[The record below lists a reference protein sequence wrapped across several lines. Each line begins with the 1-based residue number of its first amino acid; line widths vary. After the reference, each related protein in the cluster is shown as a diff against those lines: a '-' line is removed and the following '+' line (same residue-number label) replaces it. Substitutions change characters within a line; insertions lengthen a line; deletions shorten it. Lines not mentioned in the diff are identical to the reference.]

1 MTVGMPEIGLVENL
15 EPRCP
20 LILLLDNSGS
30 MSGQP
35 IDELNRGLI
44 TFVESIK
51 KDALA
56 SKRVEVAIISF
67 GPVKLVQDFVTIDQ
81 FTSPNLQSDGGT
93 PMGAAIQYA
102 LNLLENRKQT
112 YKNYGTQ
119 YYRPWVWLITDGA
132 PTDNWHNAAQLVRN
146 GETNKKFTFFAVGV
160 EGANMSI
167 LRQISSPEREPLKLK
182 GLDFAS
188 MFQWLSTSL
197 AQVSQSRAGTQ
208 VAFEPIGWGQV
219 SS

>member
-1 MTVGMPEIGLVENL
+1 MTVGMPEIGLVENP

-20 LILLLDNSGS
+20 LLLLLDNSFS
-30 MSGQP
+30 MSGSP
-35 IDELNRGLI
+35 INALNQGLF
-44 TFVESIK
+44 TFTQSIQ

-56 SKRVEVAIISF
+56 SKRVEVAIVSF
-67 GPVKLVQDFVTIDQ
+67 GPVRLVQDFVTVDQ
-81 FTSPNLQSDGGT
+81 FVPPNLQVEGAT
-93 PMGAAIQYA
+93 PMGEAIEHG
-102 LNLLENRKQT
+102 LVLLENRKQS

-132 PTDNWHNAAQLVRN
+132 PTDTWHNAVQLVRN
-146 GETNKKFTFFAVGV
+146 GEINKKFTFFAVGV
-160 EGANMSI
+160 EDADMSI
-167 LRQISSPEREPLKLK
+167 LRQISPLGREPLKLK

-197 AQVSQSRAGTQ
+197 ARVSQSKAGEQ